1 MTRTGA
7 LPKGGSEVGRVAPG
21 PLIVLKPLPHE
32 DRFFAVADDR
42 NDAPA
47 VREDPAIDSLEG
59 RIAAAR
65 VAEDKR
71 LGRENEATAEAR
83 GKGMQIASTMVGY
96 PLGGIIIGWV
106 LDGLFD
112 TRPWIMIGLMFLA
125 FFGACL
131 QVVRFNKAD

>member
-1 MTRTGA
+1 MA
-7 LPKGGSEVGRVAPG
+7 NEPENAPVG
-21 PLIVLKPLPHE
+21 
-32 DRFFAVADDR
+32 
-42 NDAPA
+42 
-47 VREDPAIDSLEG
+47 EDPQLDSLET

-65 VAEDKR
+65 QAEDKR
-71 LGRENEATAEAR
+71 LGRDKPVADAR
-83 GKGMQIASTMVGY
+83 SRAMSIASTMVGY
-96 PLGGIIIGWV
+96 PLGGIVIGWV

>member
-1 MTRTGA
+1 M
-7 LPKGGSEVGRVAPG
+7 
-21 PLIVLKPLPHE
+21 
-32 DRFFAVADDR
+32 ADDR
-42 NDAPA
+42 KDAPA
-47 VREDPAIDSLEG
+47 VAEDPALDSLEG

-65 VAEDKR
+65 AVEDKR
-71 LGRENEATAEAR
+71 LGRESASAGEAR

-131 QVVRFNKAD
+131 QVVRTNKAG

>member
-1 MTRTGA
+1 M
-7 LPKGGSEVGRVAPG
+7 
-21 PLIVLKPLPHE
+21 
-32 DRFFAVADDR
+32 ADDR

-47 VREDPAIDSLEG
+47 VREDPAIYSLEG

-71 LGRENEATAEAR
+71 LGKTDAPAADGRN
-83 GKGMQIASTMVGY
+83 KGMQIASTMVGY
-96 PLGGIIIGWV
+96 PLGGIVIGWV
-106 LDGLFD
+106 LDSVFG